1 MTRIALII
9 VIVLQFAIGGQA
21 MAEPVAIIP
30 TQIIY
35 PGDTV
40 HAQMLKTVEVTNTR
54 IRRDYASSLDQV
66 AGMVARRTLLPGRVI
81 PVSSVREP
89 YVVERGGVITM
100 VYSQGGLMITAQ
112 GSALKPGAVGDFI
125 RVRNI
130 NTGVM
135 VSGTVMADGT
145 IRVAVQ

>member
-1 MTRIALII
+1 MKRGLAGLMGI
-9 VIVLQFAIGGQA
+9 VCWLSAGLAAAQ
-21 MAEPVAIIP
+21 PVAVIP

-40 HAQMLKTVEVTNTR
+40 EPHMLEIVEVTNSR
-54 IRRDYASSLDQV
+54 IRRDYASSMDQV

-89 YVVERGGVITM
+89 HAVERGGVVTM
-100 VYSQGGLMITAQ
+100 VFSQHGLTIMT
-112 GSALKPGAVGDFI
+112 PGTPLQNASVGDFI
-125 RVRNI
+125 RVRNV
-130 NTGVM
+130 NTGVI

-145 IRVAVQ
+145 VRVAAR

>member
-1 MTRIALII
+1 MKRALL
-9 VIVLQFAIGGQA
+9 VLVSLLLLAGASAAQ
-21 MAEPVAIIP
+21 PVAVIP

-40 HAQMLKTVEVTNTR
+40 ESHMLEIVAVTNKR
-54 IRRDYASSLDQV
+54 IRRDYASSIDQV

-89 YVVERGGVITM
+89 HAVERGGVVTM
-100 VYSQGGLMITAQ
+100 VFSQGGLTIMA
-112 GSALKPGAVGDFI
+112 PGTPLQSGAIGEFI
-125 RVRNI
+125 RVRNV
-130 NTGVM
+130 NTGII

-145 IRVAVQ
+145 VRVALR